1 MSHTNNG
8 DLLHGLGRIFLFAL
22 FVGLV
27 GEICFQ
33 LLQISLCSD
42 TVDGHDLHHSAVLFA
57 VPYIRL
63 LKRLNLK
70 RLNDKVT
77 GFNGVAEEVIVID
90 IVDLKA
96 GVLHIIGI
104 ERLLRKLLSDTDQTL
119 GSGLNRSEVNTAPR
133 KRRPSF
139 IATA

>member
-1 MSHTNNG
+1 MTI
-8 DLLHGLGRIFLFAL
+8 RTPQQA
-22 FVGLV
+22 
-27 GEICFQ
+27 
-33 LLQISLCSD
+33 
-42 TVDGHDLHHSAVLFA
+42 AVLFT

-63 LKRLNLK
+63 LKRLNFK

-96 GVLHIIGI
+96 RVLHIIGI

-119 GSGLNRSEVNTAPR
+119 SGGLDRSEVNICTEETPAELHCHSLSCTAAHEAVENEVACL
-133 KRRPSF
+133 SC
-139 IATA
+139 